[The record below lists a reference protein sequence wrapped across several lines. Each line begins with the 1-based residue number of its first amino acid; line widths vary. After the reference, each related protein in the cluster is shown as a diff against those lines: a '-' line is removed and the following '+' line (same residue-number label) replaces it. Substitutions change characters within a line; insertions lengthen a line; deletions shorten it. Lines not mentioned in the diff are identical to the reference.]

1 MRLAVGGIVHETN
14 TYADESSGRTQ
25 LDAFIVRRGPAV
37 VDKGRDTGAALSG
50 ILEACDELGHEVVP
64 LLWALAWP
72 SGTIDAG
79 AYATLKADLLD
90 ALRAALPVDAV
101 ALDLHG
107 AGVVDGIGDLEGD
120 LGLAIRDVVGPQ
132 VPVVAAFDLHG
143 NATDEMAAV
152 FDGGLYACHLYP
164 HTDLPDR
171 GREIVAL
178 AERLLAGEVDPVT
191 CIEHLPML
199 LPPATTATPGPAQDM
214 NALCAEIEARP
225 GVLDCSVFHGF
236 PFVDV
241 ADVGVHV
248 VCTADGDEEL
258 ARAGA
263 REVAAWIWANRER
276 FRHENETPE
285 GAVRHAAGL
294 VASGTRPVVINETND
309 NPGGGAPGD
318 ATHLLR
324 AMLDAELERACFAFV
339 NDAEV
344 AAQAVRA
351 GVGASIEI
359 KLGGKHDA
367 LHGEPIA
374 ARAYVK
380 AITDGRFTLHA
391 MLEGTSL
398 DLGPSVR
405 LRIDAIDVMVTS
417 RPFQTIDDSIFV
429 LHGIDVRK
437 YDIVGLKSS
446 QHFRAGFGALAGAI
460 VTSDAPGLTTTRTE
474 VFERQH
480 ARGPLWPKDPDAD
493 WS

>member
-1 MRLAVGGIVHETN
+1 MRLAVGGIIHETN
-14 TYADESSGRTQ
+14 TYADESAGPTR
-25 LDAFIVRRGPAV
+25 LDAFTVRRGAAIV
-37 VDKGRDTGAALSG
+37 ENGRGTGAALSG
-50 ILEACDELGHEVVP
+50 MLEACEELGHEVVP

-72 SGTIDAG
+72 SGTIAAD

-90 ALRAALPVDAV
+90 ALRAAMPVDAI

-107 AGVVDGIGDLEGD
+107 AGVVDGVGDLEGD
-120 LGLAIRDVVGPQ
+120 LGRAIRDVVGDD

-143 NATDEMAAV
+143 NATDAMAAV

-171 GREIVAL
+171 GREIVGL
-178 AERLLAGEVDPVT
+178 AARLLGGDIEPIT

-199 LPPATTATPGPAQDM
+199 LPPATTATPGPAQEM
-214 NALCAEIEARP
+214 HALCARVEAQA
-225 GVLDCSVFHGF
+225 GVIDCSVFHGF

-258 ARAGA
+258 ARSGA
-263 REVAAWIWANRER
+263 REVASWIWANRER
-276 FRHENETPE
+276 FRHENDTPE
-285 GAVRHAAGL
+285 GAVRHARGL
-294 VASGTRPVVINETND
+294 VAAGTRPVVINETND

-324 AMLDAELERACFAFV
+324 AMLDARVERACFAFINDPAVV
-339 NDAEV
+339 NEAI
-344 AAQAVRA
+344 QA
-351 GVGASIEI
+351 GPGAVIETQ
-359 KLGGKHDA
+359 LGGKHDA

-380 AITDGRFTLHA
+380 AITDGRFRLKA
-391 MLEGTSL
+391 MLEGTRL

-405 LRIDAIDVMVTS
+405 LRIEDIDVIVTS
-417 RPFQTIDDSIFV
+417 KPFQTIDDGIFV
-429 LHGIDVRK
+429 LHGIEVREYDV
-437 YDIVGLKSS
+437 IGLKSS
-446 QHFRAGFGALAGAI
+446 QHFRAGFGDLAGAI

-474 VFERQH
+474 VFDRLH
-480 ARGPLWPKDPDAD
+480 APGPLWPKDPDAS
-493 WS
+493 WP